1 MEVFWCDNWKRLKFS
16 ARSQKPEA
24 RSQKPEARSQKP
36 EARSQKP
43 EARSQKPEA
52 RSQKPVFVEDY
63 NVQKSDAE
71 MYSFRGDEI
80 LYLKANN
87 SDK

>member
-1 MEVFWCDNWKRLKFS
+1 MEKAKIFC
-16 ARSQKPEA
+16 QKPEA

>member
-1 MEVFWCDNWKRLKFS
+1 MEKAKIFC
-16 ARSQKPEA
+16 
-24 RSQKPEARSQKP
+24 QKP

-71 MYSFRGDEI
+71 MYSFRGDEM
-80 LYLKANN
+80 LYLKADN

>member
-1 MEVFWCDNWKRLKFS
+1 MEKAKIFC
-16 ARSQKPEA
+16 
-24 RSQKPEARSQKP
+24 QKP

-71 MYSFRGDEI
+71 MYSFRGDEM

>member
-1 MEVFWCDNWKRLKFS
+1 MEKAKIFC
-16 ARSQKPEA
+16 QKPEA

-71 MYSFRGDEI
+71 MYSFRGDEM

>member
-1 MEVFWCDNWKRLKFS
+1 MEKAKIFC
-16 ARSQKPEA
+16 
-24 RSQKPEARSQKP
+24 QKP

>member
-1 MEVFWCDNWKRLKFS
+1 MEKAKIFC
-16 ARSQKPEA
+16 
-24 RSQKPEARSQKP
+24 QKPEARSQKP